1 MPAHT
6 STSLKPRADR
16 KCPWRPSLS
25 SRFVLQLENQFRATG
40 DETGELGKT
49 PEGRQQQS
57 LHCSHLRSGSDV
69 GQLPYCY
76 IEPSAKLAVKP
87 TNWWLRPDLNGA
99 PGRIIRAARS
109 PLRGR
114 PLGVQRRCGAVLA
127 ATPLAATSN
136 PAHRLVV
143 RQGLDLLVPISWPGQ
158 PRSFD

>member
-16 KCPWRPSLS
+16 KCPWRPSRS

-49 PEGRQQQS
+49 HGGRQQQS

-87 TNWWLRPDLNGA
+87 TNWWLRPNLNGA
-99 PGRIIRAARS
+99 PERIIRAARS
-109 PLRGR
+109 RSQD
-114 PLGVQRRCGAVLA
+114 VDSQ
-127 ATPLAATSN
+127 
-136 PAHRLVV
+136 
-143 RQGLDLLVPISWPGQ
+143 Q
-158 PRSFD
+158 PRPRVARCYPQASMTEHNEARPSLAKNPQQHRPVFM